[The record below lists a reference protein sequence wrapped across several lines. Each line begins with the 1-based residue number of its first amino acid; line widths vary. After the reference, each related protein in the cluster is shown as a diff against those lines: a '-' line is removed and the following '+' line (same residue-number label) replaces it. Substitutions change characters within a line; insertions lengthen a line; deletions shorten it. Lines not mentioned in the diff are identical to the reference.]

1 MSPRNTTLISYA
13 VFLFVLAA
21 IGGLHLAAS
30 FVTVLFACL
39 ALHKLNFWNRKWL
52 SVVLFLIL
60 VALIFC
66 GFVLFLKKAVN
77 VLPGIVSNSIR
88 GVVQFARDRGIEL
101 PFADNAD
108 NLKDLAVDTVQSNL
122 SYLQNFA
129 KIATKEF
136 VFQVVA
142 IGIFLN
148 PDPERSVGDAAKS
161 RTLYDL
167 FYGEIAR
174 RFGSFFR
181 CFERV
186 MGAQLLISL
195 INTALTSIFLMVCCL
210 CYPRLVGYAGLVI
223 ILTFACGMLPIIGNI
238 ISNAIIVG
246 LAFTVSPR
254 LAITALAFLVAIHKL
269 EYFLNS
275 KIIGARIRHP
285 MWLMLLALIAG
296 ERLMGIPGIIMAPVV
311 LSFIKVELTKYE
323 VGPGGWV
330 SETKPG
336 GTERRQTS

>member
-21 IGGLHLAAS
+21 IGWLNLAAS
-30 FVTVLFACL
+30 FITVLFASL

-60 VALIFC
+60 VALVFC
-66 GFVLFLKKAVN
+66 GFVLFLRKAVI

-88 GVVQFARDRGIEL
+88 GLVQFARDYGIDL
-101 PFADNAD
+101 PFADNVD

-142 IGIFLN
+142 VVVAIGIFLN
-148 PDPERSVGDAAKS
+148 PVLDLNAGLGAGA
-161 RTLYDL
+161 RTLYEL
-167 FYGEIAR
+167 FYEEIAR
-174 RFGSFFR
+174 RFGSFYR

-195 INTALTSIFLMVCCL
+195 INTVLTSFFIMICCL
-210 CYPRLVGYAGLVI
+210 CYPRLVSYAGLVI
-223 ILTFACGMLPIIGNI
+223 ILTFACGMLPIIGNV

-254 LAITALAFLVAIHKL
+254 LAITALVFLVLIHKL

-275 KIIGARIRHP
+275 KIIGGRIRHP
-285 MWLMLLALIAG
+285 MWLMLLALITG
-296 ERLMGIPGIIMAPVV
+296 ERLMGIPGIILAPVI
-311 LSFIKVELTKYE
+311 LSFIKVEMTQYE
-323 VGPGGWV
+323 VGPGGEV
-330 SETKPG
+330 SKKG
-336 GTERRQTS
+336 L

>member
-1 MSPRNTTLISYA
+1 MTPRNTTLISYA
-13 VFLFVLAA
+13 VFLFVMAS
-21 IGGLHLAAS
+21 IGWLHLAAA
-30 FVTVLFACL
+30 FVTLLFACL

-52 SVVLFLIL
+52 SVLLFLAL

-77 VLPGIVSNSIR
+77 VLPGIVASSIR
-88 GVVQFARDRGIEL
+88 GLVQFARDHGIEL
-101 PFADNAD
+101 PFADNVD

-142 IGIFLN
+142 VVVAVGVFLN
-148 PDPERSVGDAAKS
+148 PEPDRQTGRGAGAK
-161 RTLYDL
+161 TLYDL
-167 FYGEIAR
+167 FYEEIAR
-174 RFGSFFR
+174 RFGSFYR
-181 CFERV
+181 SFERV

-195 INTALTSIFLMVCCL
+195 INTVLTSLFIMVCCL
-210 CYPRLVGYAGLVI
+210 FHPRLVNYVGVVV

-254 LAITALAFLVAIHKL
+254 LAFAALVFLVAIHKL

-275 KIIGARIRHP
+275 KIIGSRIRHP

-296 ERLMGIPGIIMAPVV
+296 ERLMGIPGIILAPVV
-311 LSFIKVELTKYE
+311 LSFIKVEMTKYE
-323 VGPGGWV
+323 VGPGGDV
-330 SETKPG
+330 
-336 GTERRQTS
+336 TEASKKG